1 MKKIYILILTLTIS
15 SLSFGQTVAYTSF
28 EEANTGSQYID
39 TGDPAVAHDLVNN
52 SGQSDVDYTPGAGA
66 LEIGFD
72 ARYVP
77 FDTPS
82 DGLTDGDF
90 VGVTDYAGTVGSFTD
105 GNKGYQFS
113 DSDGVM
119 ILEFDPVDL
128 TAYTNIQVSLDYFF
142 QSTGWEAADL
152 IKIYVKDLT
161 NNTQTDI
168 LDTEGSDIDDLNIEG
183 TWITGNTTGLSDNI
197 NAQLVIEFA
206 SNSGSESLTVDNIL
220 FTSGAVPTMTTSGSV
235 NNLNYV
241 VGNGPSN
248 EGSFT
253 IEGTDLSADINLTAP
268 TNFEISLTSGTGFT
282 NAITLPQSAG
292 SVASTVVY
300 TRLNA
305 SLTVDTYSG
314 DITATSTGATNKTVA
329 VSGSVYNAATNAMK
343 IVGVFDAQI
352 GSATRGVEIE
362 VLSNIPDLSIFGIGS
377 ANNGGGTDGQ
387 EFTFPAESAQTGDL
401 IYVINSGQLSAF
413 QAFFET
419 NLSAYE
425 SGALSINGDDAIELF
440 ESGQVIDVFGTIDC
454 DPNAGSST
462 CPEWEHTDGWA
473 YRNSGTGPDGSTFVL
488 NNWNISQLTSLDGTL
503 NSNSTNP
510 YPSANLLS
518 LQDDTILNFAIH
530 PNPSNG
536 NFVNIT
542 STGLGAIQANV
553 FDILGKQVINATVA
567 NGRLDVSPL
576 NTGVYI
582 VKLTQ
587 GTATTTKK
595 LIIQ

>member
-1 MKKIYILILTLTIS
+1 
-15 SLSFGQTVAYTSF
+15 
-28 EEANTGSQYID
+28 
-39 TGDPAVAHDLVNN
+39 
-52 SGQSDVDYTPGAGA
+52 
-66 LEIGFD
+66 
-72 ARYVP
+72 
-77 FDTPS
+77 
-82 DGLTDGDF
+82 
-90 VGVTDYAGTVGSFTD
+90 
-105 GNKGYQFS
+105 
-113 DSDGVM
+113 M

-352 GSATRGVEIE
+352 GSAPRGVEIE

-377 ANNGGGTDGQ
+377 ANNGDGTDGQ

-419 NLSAYE
+419 H
-425 SGALSINGDDAIELF
+425 
-440 ESGQVIDVFGTIDC
+440 V
-454 DPNAGSST
+454 
-462 CPEWEHTDGWA
+462 
-473 YRNSGTGPDGSTFVL
+473 TF
-488 NNWNISQLTSLDGTL
+488 N
-503 NSNSTNP
+503 
-510 YPSANLLS
+510 
-518 LQDDTILNFAIH
+518 
-530 PNPSNG
+530 
-536 NFVNIT
+536 
-542 STGLGAIQANV
+542 
-553 FDILGKQVINATVA
+553 
-567 NGRLDVSPL
+567 
-576 NTGVYI
+576 
-582 VKLTQ
+582 
-587 GTATTTKK
+587 
-595 LIIQ
+595 